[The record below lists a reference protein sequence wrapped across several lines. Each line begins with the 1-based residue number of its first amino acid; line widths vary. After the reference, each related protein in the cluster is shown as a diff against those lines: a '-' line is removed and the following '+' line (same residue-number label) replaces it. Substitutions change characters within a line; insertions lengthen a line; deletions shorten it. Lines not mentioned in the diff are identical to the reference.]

1 MEVELSGGGGERA
14 RNQIGL
20 LFLALAALLAA
31 GAVGAAR
38 GSNGEYLR
46 HTEWWWWGYAL
57 LTAVPGLVFAVV
69 PWLIR
74 AAFRVPAA
82 GPVEDAER
90 AFFAV
95 AAGAAAMGVVDAAAV
110 GLLRAFDA
118 RGAAAAAL
126 GYGLAPLLL
135 TLASAPLAG
144 KRAALVLPPAAV
156 FNVLLLE
163 WAGGFA
169 GRPLVR

>member
-1 MEVELSGGGGERA
+1 MELSGGGGERA

-20 LFLALAALLAA
+20 LFLAMSAALSA

-38 GSNGEYLR
+38 STGGEYLQ

-74 AAFRVPAA
+74 VAFSIPTA
-82 GPVEDAER
+82 GAVEDAER
-90 AFFAV
+90 AFFSV
-95 AAGAAAMGVVDAAAV
+95 AAGAAAMAAVDAAAI
-110 GLLRAFDA
+110 GLLRVFDA
-118 RGAAAAAL
+118 RGVTAAAA

-135 TLASAPLAG
+135 ALASAAIAG
-144 KRAALVLPPAAV
+144 KRAALVLLPAAA
-156 FNVLLLE
+156 FNALLVE

-169 GRPLVR
+169 GRPFVR